1 MSLELVINRRSSFIP
16 NQAALFS
23 LLLILPFPAAF
34 PFLRLKDRF
43 EGACIALLSPMV
55 HGQLL
60 SLLLVHKAIGVQLDE
75 AIVCRPIAIVII
87 ILILRRPSDII
98 SLHCFRYSAF
108 STQFRL
114 EIRRARQ
121 DQFL

>member
-1 MSLELVINRRSSFIP
+1 MSLELVINRRSSLISD
-16 NQAALFS
+16 QATLFS
-23 LLLILPFPAAF
+23 LLLIFPFPAAF
-34 PFLRLKDRF
+34 PFLRLENRF
-43 EGACIALLSPMV
+43 EGACVALPSPMV

-60 SLLLVHKAIGVQLDE
+60 SILLVHKAIGVQLDE

-98 SLHCFRYSAF
+98 SLHCFRYPAF

-114 EIRRARQ
+114 EIRSTRQ
-121 DQFL
+121 D